1 MVQGFLAD
9 ADREYF
15 LILTLSTKNSIMG
28 VNVVSIGSLNSSLV
42 HPREVFKLAIL
53 SNAAAV
59 ILVHNHPSGDPTF
72 SNEDME
78 ITRRLVEASKIIGIE
93 ILDHVVVGD
102 GCWVSFKE
110 KGEPLAQTISRKGEW
125 GGLEACPAE
134 MSWGSY
140 ASIEIPKRYLTPEVL
155 EIVKDYVTHKDDLPD
170 KNTVQFYSDNAANGR
185 FEDLEAELIG
195 LNIPFDRYTGQDFDI
210 DPRPGI
216 TGRRRTVA
224 RRSMSPSL
232 STGNTASLSRS
243 ARSGALSS

>member
-1 MVQGFLAD
+1 MTKQRENTDDPVAQRVYKIPRYRITMVKEGDISVERKQIRSPQDVFNMVQGFLAD

-59 ILVHNHPSGDPTF
+59 ILVHNHPSGDPSA

-78 ITRRLVEASKIIGIE
+78 ITRRLIEASKIIGIE

-110 KGEPLAQTISRKGEW
+110 KGNL
-125 GGLEACPAE
+125 
-134 MSWGSY
+134 
-140 ASIEIPKRYLTPEVL
+140 
-155 EIVKDYVTHKDDLPD
+155 
-170 KNTVQFYSDNAANGR
+170 
-185 FEDLEAELIG
+185 
-195 LNIPFDRYTGQDFDI
+195 
-210 DPRPGI
+210 
-216 TGRRRTVA
+216 
-224 RRSMSPSL
+224 
-232 STGNTASLSRS
+232 
-243 ARSGALSS
+243 

>member
-1 MVQGFLAD
+1 MTKHKENIDDPVAQKVYKIPRYRITMVKEGDLSVERKQIRSPQDVFNMVQGFLAD

-72 SNEDME
+72 SNEDLE

-110 KGEPLAQTISRKGEW
+110 KGNL
-125 GGLEACPAE
+125 
-134 MSWGSY
+134 
-140 ASIEIPKRYLTPEVL
+140 
-155 EIVKDYVTHKDDLPD
+155 
-170 KNTVQFYSDNAANGR
+170 
-185 FEDLEAELIG
+185 
-195 LNIPFDRYTGQDFDI
+195 
-210 DPRPGI
+210 
-216 TGRRRTVA
+216 
-224 RRSMSPSL
+224 
-232 STGNTASLSRS
+232 
-243 ARSGALSS
+243 

>member
-1 MVQGFLAD
+1 MVKEGDLSVERKQIRSPQDVFNMVQGFLAD

-78 ITRRLVEASKIIGIE
+78 ITRRLIEASKIIGIE

-110 KGEPLAQTISRKGEW
+110 KGNL
-125 GGLEACPAE
+125 
-134 MSWGSY
+134 
-140 ASIEIPKRYLTPEVL
+140 
-155 EIVKDYVTHKDDLPD
+155 
-170 KNTVQFYSDNAANGR
+170 
-185 FEDLEAELIG
+185 
-195 LNIPFDRYTGQDFDI
+195 
-210 DPRPGI
+210 
-216 TGRRRTVA
+216 
-224 RRSMSPSL
+224 
-232 STGNTASLSRS
+232 
-243 ARSGALSS
+243 